1 MESNQ
6 RDMFA
11 AVDGMRS
18 TLAKREAEQAEAKRQ
33 QAEENRRRMPIVTGW
48 VDGVRS
54 VFPGAKVAY
63 AKEGGV
69 TMGQPSPA
77 GVQPG
82 GTAAFVQRGRGRRA

>member
-6 RDMFA
+6 RDMFS

-33 QAEENRRRMPIVTGW
+33 QAEENRRAMPTVAGW
-48 VDGVRS
+48 VDQVRA
-54 VFPGAKVAY
+54 VFVDAQVVFAS
-63 AKEGGV
+63 EGGI
-69 TMGQPSPA
+69 TFGQPSPA

-82 GTAAFVQRGRGRRA
+82 GTAAFVQRGRGRA